1 MKALASQA
9 LLMTESF
16 IYQEPIKLNY
26 TRDGVQRLAS
36 VIKASLNARG
46 WSSNE
51 LGRQA
56 NISSP
61 TAARYSSG
69 TVVRPQD
76 EILKAIAPYVYRL
89 IAFKGNCIEIDTN
102 ATYEGNWQE
111 LAKVATDAFKPSI
124 VKNRGANMDFAEM
137 IEYAMREKNISQ
149 QELEISLKRKID
161 AGAFITLD
169 RLREIQKG
177 EGEKPLHSE
186 RMYISVILD
195 QWKEMFSYEE
205 WIGESE
211 NPIDNSLDCLQGN
224 GSRIK

>member
-61 TAARYSSG
+61 TAARYSGG

-76 EILKAIAPYVYRL
+76 EILKAIAPKINTL
-89 IAFKGNCIEIDTN
+89 AFTC
-102 ATYEGNWQE
+102 
-111 LAKVATDAFKPSI
+111 P
-124 VKNRGANMDFAEM
+124 
-137 IEYAMREKNISQ
+137 
-149 QELEISLKRKID
+149 
-161 AGAFITLD
+161 
-169 RLREIQKG
+169 
-177 EGEKPLHSE
+177 
-186 RMYISVILD
+186 
-195 QWKEMFSYEE
+195 
-205 WIGESE
+205 
-211 NPIDNSLDCLQGN
+211 
-224 GSRIK
+224 